1 MGPQTKRGLA
11 CETATGREAG
21 VGSWSVARV
30 PAQMK
35 PGLGAVHLGT
45 ATRKEAGGT
54 MPSATMDAHERE
66 ERVGNGREVGAIGV
80 LHGWRGRAQT
90 DGKLGESR

>member
-35 PGLGAVHLGT
+35 PGLGAVQLGT

-66 ERVGNGREVGAIGV
+66 ERVGAIGV